1 MRNHST
7 FRIGALVVALIAVA
21 GLALAAQG
29 RGGGRGDLQQRDN
42 LNQAVGTAS
51 IEGAVVTAGTGAPVR
66 RARVTLTGGE
76 LRGGRSTVTD
86 EEGRFSFVAL
96 PAGRFT
102 VTASKNG
109 YVSTSYGAKQ
119 AGRPGTPIQIVDG
132 QKLERRDISMPRG
145 SVVTGIVVDEYGEP
159 APGTQVR
166 VMRFV
171 MRTGERTLQQAGQD
185 TTDDR
190 GMYRVYGLQPG
201 EYLVSAMPR
210 NVGVGSIRETVLAE
224 VQTLLQQAQAL
235 GAGGQAGGRAAAG
248 LAAGGRGQEL
258 IERAA
263 ALQQQVTEEDAQTE
277 AYAPVY
283 YPGTTTPVAALPV
296 ALGVGEERAAIDFQL
311 QLVPT
316 ARVSGTVM
324 SYDGTVPQGVQV
336 SLVPADAMGLRV
348 PGVGANNTRPGP
360 DGQFEITNVTPGEYR
375 LMARA
380 TVRENPSETGGAAA
394 GGRGG
399 RAGRGAGAITEVLW
413 ASVDIGVAGQSVS
426 DVVLALRPGMKVSGR
441 MTFQGAGAPPTDL
454 SGARVTLVPRGD
466 QGAGGGGNPP
476 ATVDSMGQFT
486 ISGVAP
492 GLYSLSANV
501 SAVGRGG
508 RGGQLEALAA
518 APVTANWTLKSALV
532 NGVDALDFPM
542 SVDPNQDVSG
552 VILTFTDQTQ
562 ELSGTIQDATGR
574 PTSDFTIVVYP
585 ADQAYWTPQSR
596 RIAAT
601 RPDTDGRFQIRS
613 LPPGNYRLTAVTD
626 AEPGEW
632 FNPDFLAQLIGGS
645 IPVSLAEGERKTQ
658 DIRLAGR

>member
-1 MRNHST
+1 MHNHST
-7 FRIGALVVALIAVA
+7 FRIGALVLALVGAA

-29 RGGGRGDLQQRDN
+29 RGGGRGGEQQQRDN

-51 IEGAVVTAGTGAPVR
+51 IEGTVVTSGTGAPVR
-66 RARVTLTGGE
+66 RSRVTLTGSE

-102 VTASKNG
+102 LTSSKNG

-210 NVGVGSIRETVLAE
+210 NVGVGAIREAVLAE
-224 VQTLLQQAQAL
+224 VETLLQEAQAL
-235 GAGGQAGGRAAAG
+235 GAGGGRAGQVGG
-248 LAAGGRGQEL
+248 LAATGGRGQEL

-263 ALQQQVTEEDAQTE
+263 VLQQQVTEEEAQTE

-283 YPGTTTPVAALPV
+283 YPGTTTPVGALPV
-296 ALGVGEERAAIDFQL
+296 ALGVGEERIAIDFQL
-311 QLVPT
+311 QLVST
-316 ARVSGTVM
+316 ARVSGTVT
-324 SYDGTVPQGVQV
+324 SYDGSVPQGVQV
-336 SLVPADAMGLRV
+336 SLVPADSMGLRV
-348 PGVGANNTRPGP
+348 PGVGSNNTRPGP
-360 DGQFEITNVTPGEYR
+360 DGGFEITNVTPGEYR

-380 TVRENPSETGGAAA
+380 TVRETPLEAGGATAA
-394 GGRGG
+394 GRGG
-399 RAGRGAGAITEVLW
+399 RAGRGAGAIAEVLW
-413 ASVDIGVAGQSVS
+413 ASVDIGVSGQNVS
-426 DVVLALRPGMKVSGR
+426 NVVLALRPGMKVSGR

-466 QGAGGGGNPP
+466 QEGGGGGNPP

-492 GLYSLSANV
+492 GLYSVSANV
-501 SAVGRGG
+501 SAGGRGG
-508 RGGQLEALAA
+508 RGGGQQPAA
-518 APVTANWTLKSALV
+518 TAASWTLKSALV

-552 VILTFTDQTQ
+552 IILTFTDQTQ

-585 ADQAYWTPQSR
+585 ADQALWTPQSR

-601 RPDTDGRFQIRS
+601 RPDTDGRFQISS

-658 DIRLAGR
+658 DIRLAGRQ